1 MAYSDFNLQKIES
14 DFQLKIIED
23 KNLFENISPL
33 KISDFLI
40 QTLERNI
47 SLAQALNTEKA
58 RSELVIINIFLE
70 LKQQLN
76 VGIFS
81 GIEFSVDKEHG
92 LSGFCDFLISQSPEQ
107 LFLKSPVI
115 AVVEAK
121 NENII
126 GGLGQCIAEMVAAR
140 IFNEQHNTPLANIYG
155 LVTTG
160 HVWKFMTLTEDK
172 IFIDKVDYFINA
184 PDKIMGILAAMVQ
197 QKT

>member
-14 DFQLKIIED
+14 NFQLKIIED
-23 KNLFENISPL
+23 KNLFKNTPPL
-33 KISDFLI
+33 KISDFLT

-47 SLAQALNTEKA
+47 PLAQALNTEKA

-81 GIEFSVDKEHG
+81 GIEFSVDKEQG
-92 LSGFCDFLISQSPEQ
+92 LNGFCDFLISQSPEQ
-107 LFLKSPVI
+107 LFLKAPVI
-115 AVVEAK
+115 TAVEAK
-121 NENII
+121 NENIM
-126 GGLGQCIAEMVAAR
+126 GGLGQCIAEMIAAR
-140 IFNEQHNTPLANIYG
+140 IFNEQHNTQLPNIYG
-155 LVTTG
+155 VVTTG
-160 HVWKFMTLTEDK
+160 HVWKFMTLNEDK
-172 IFIDKVDYFINA
+172 ILIDKVDYFINT